1 MAAPRYYR
9 HEDLDE
15 GFINLSI
22 FTEQEGCQPTITVIR
37 TNLEDKTE
45 VIILPCEESESVI
58 AEESEIITETDYLD
72 ELNHYG
78 VNCEM
83 NRIGKTPVHLPPPVR
98 ND

>member
-45 VIILPCEESESVI
+45 VIILPCEETEAVI
-58 AEESEIITETDYLD
+58 AGESDSITETAYLD

-78 VNCEM
+78 VYCEM
-83 NRIGKTPVHLPPPVR
+83 NRFGRRPTSLPPPNR
-98 ND
+98 